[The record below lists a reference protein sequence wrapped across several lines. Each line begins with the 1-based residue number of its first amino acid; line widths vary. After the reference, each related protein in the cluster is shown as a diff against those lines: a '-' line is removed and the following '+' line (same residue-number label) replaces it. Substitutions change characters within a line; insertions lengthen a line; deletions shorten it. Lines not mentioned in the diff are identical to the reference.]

1 MKKICPSQEI
11 QVIEKREIV
20 FPDDNRYPWTMDS
33 RGYFLVKL
41 QDGFICCGFVDNK
54 THRMVIELRGKNPDK
69 IVKEI
74 VARDLC
80 EKPHLAYISQELM
93 IAHDCLVNNK
103 LYVQR

>member
-11 QVIEKREIV
+11 QITHDREIA
-20 FPDDNRYPWTMDS
+20 FTDGNHYPWTADPH
-33 RGYFLVKL
+33 GYFLVKL
-41 QDGFICCGFVDNK
+41 ADGFICCGFVDK
-54 THRMVIELRGKNPDK
+54 TTHRMLIELRGKNPDK

-80 EKPHLAYISQELM
+80 DKPHLAYISQELM